1 VCRHLAR
8 AQDSGYPGTELD
20 SDQEEPSMRARTTLC
35 VLLPLV
41 LLIGAAGAA
50 VAGVGRQER
59 QSGDTITACA
69 AKTNGR
75 LRLISAS
82 ASCKASERRL
92 SWNVAGPAGPKGDV
106 GPPGPQGERGAAGP
120 AGPPGARGE
129 QGIRGESGPQG
140 PAGAAGPAG
149 PQGPAGPK
157 GDPGDGLASLDELA
171 GIPCTV
177 SGQSGAVSIRFDAHN
192 DATITCTILEPPPPP
207 PPPPTARLRVNEV
220 MTGSTGAAANEF
232 VELVNASTDAVDAGG
247 YRVVYRSA
255 AGTSDTLL
263 GAIPAGTIIPAGG
276 HYLLGGSGYA
286 GPVWADQSF
295 GIGLAAT
302 AGGVG
307 VRDPDGVLLDS
318 VGYGATAANGFVEG
332 HPALAPPTTATPGSS
347 IGRMPDGADSNDN
360 AADFAV
366 SSTPTPRSANS

>member
-1 VCRHLAR
+1 
-8 AQDSGYPGTELD
+8 
-20 SDQEEPSMRARTTLC
+20 MRARTSLC

-41 LLIGAAGAA
+41 LLVGAASAA
-50 VAGVGRQER
+50 VAGVGRKDR
-59 QSGDTITACA
+59 PTGDTITACA
-69 AKTNGR
+69 ARTNGR

-120 AGPPGARGE
+120 RGE
-129 QGIRGESGPQG
+129 QGTRGETGSQG

-149 PQGPAGPK
+149 PQGPVGPK
-157 GDPGDGLASLDELA
+157 GDPGRGLASFDELA
-171 GIPCTV
+171 GIPCTA
-177 SGQSGAVSIRFDAHN
+177 SGQSGAVSIRFDEHN
-192 DATITCTILEPPPPP
+192 EATITCTALEPPPP

-220 MTGSTGAAANEF
+220 MTGATGAAANEF
-232 VELVNASTDAVDAGG
+232 VELVNASTDAFDAGG
-247 YRVVYRSA
+247 YRVVYRAA

-276 HYLLGGSGYA
+276 HYLLGGSGYV
-286 GPVWADQSF
+286 GPVGADQSF
-295 GIGLAAT
+295 GIGLAAA

-307 VRDPDGVLLDS
+307 VQNPDGVLLDS

-332 HPALAPPTTATPGSS
+332 HPAPAPPTTAAPGSS

-360 AADFAV
+360 AVDLAV
-366 SSTPTPRSANS
+366 SSTPTPRSANG